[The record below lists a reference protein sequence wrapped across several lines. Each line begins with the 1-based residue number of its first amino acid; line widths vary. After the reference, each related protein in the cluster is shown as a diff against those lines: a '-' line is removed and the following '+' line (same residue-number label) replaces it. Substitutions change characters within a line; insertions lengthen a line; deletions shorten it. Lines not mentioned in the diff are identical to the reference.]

1 LRASTCEATPLLSW
15 PTLDAAAGVAGAGDA
30 AGEGPEGVAAARGLA
45 AGLVLAQAL
54 VRVLGLGF
62 GEAEEPGEERKLMPG
77 SAGEEEDPGDDD
89 AGEETARLRAR
100 MHAGAAS
107 NEGMEEFGFGLAL
120 ALPRLVLDAA
130 AVALG
135 LPMASDD
142 GGVYGPR
149 GEEERQV
156 KRARP
161 EMCFG
166 SLTLTR
172 GFRTTTTR
180 GSSKGIRLTN
190 AVGHGGVRFRGPH
203 VTGTC

>member
-1 LRASTCEATPLLSW
+1 VREWSASRRRLRASTCEATPLLSW

-45 AGLVLAQAL
+45 MSGESAAGLVLARAL

-100 MHAGAAS
+100 MRA
-107 NEGMEEFGFGLAL
+107 GFGLAL

-142 GGVYGPR
+142 GGVSGPQ
-149 GEEERQV
+149 GEERLV

-166 SLTLTR
+166 IPDQ
-172 GFRTTTTR
+172 GF
-180 GSSKGIRLTN
+180 
-190 AVGHGGVRFRGPH
+190 
-203 VTGTC
+203 

>member
-1 LRASTCEATPLLSW
+1 VREWSASRRRLRASTCEATPLLSW

-45 AGLVLAQAL
+45 AGL

-142 GGVYGPR
+142 GGVSGPR
-149 GEEERQV
+149 GEERLV

-166 SLTLTR
+166 IPDQ
-172 GFRTTTTR
+172 GF
-180 GSSKGIRLTN
+180 
-190 AVGHGGVRFRGPH
+190 
-203 VTGTC
+203 

>member
-45 AGLVLAQAL
+45 AGL

-142 GGVYGPR
+142 GGVSGPR

-166 SLTLTR
+166 IPDPDQ
-172 GFRTTTTR
+172 GF
-180 GSSKGIRLTN
+180 
-190 AVGHGGVRFRGPH
+190 
-203 VTGTC
+203 